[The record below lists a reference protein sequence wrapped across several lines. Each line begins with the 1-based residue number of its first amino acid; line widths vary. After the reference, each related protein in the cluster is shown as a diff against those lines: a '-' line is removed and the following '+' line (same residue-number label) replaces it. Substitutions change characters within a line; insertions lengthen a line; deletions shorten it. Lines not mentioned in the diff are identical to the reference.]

1 MSVYEWSTLTPML
14 IYLSEG
20 IIIVKRNLGHW
31 HTTPR
36 IKNQKWKLTQQKKKK
51 KDNNGD
57 NISFEISFISI

>member
-20 IIIVKRNLGHW
+20 IIIVKWSLGHW

-36 IKNQKWKLTQQKKKK
+36 IKNEKWKLTQQKKKEK
-51 KDNNGD
+51 KKR
-57 NISFEISFISI
+57 